1 MISLSAKGPIIEAHL
16 GRATDFAWPEGAW
29 FFVRRELSPLRPTAV
44 LGAVLG
50 PAAVALLPLLHNAV
64 AAQGRLRF

>member
-1 MISLSAKGPIIEAHL
+1 MISPSALCIESHL

-50 PAAVALLPLLHNAV
+50 PAAVALLPLLHNAI